1 MEFMNAA
8 LGKEEKMN
16 NTTELQKEKTVQE
29 ITETATD
36 EMEKLRQKYRENGK
50 QTYELYTS
58 INEDDD
64 TEKEYCF
71 LFKKPTTASYDRY
84 VKMSA
89 SSATKA
95 LRTFITDNIC
105 PEQLET
111 LKELLEDYPA
121 LAICLGEKLLAMLG
135 FSKDVQVKKL

>member
-1 MEFMNAA
+1 MEFMNAT

-16 NTTELQKEKTVQE
+16 GTTELQKEKTAQE
-29 ITETATD
+29 ITETD

-84 VKMSA
+84 AKMSA

-95 LRTFITDNIC
+95 LKIFVTDNIC

-111 LKELLEDYPA
+111 LKELLKDYPA

-135 FSKDVQVKKL
+135 YSKDVQVKKL